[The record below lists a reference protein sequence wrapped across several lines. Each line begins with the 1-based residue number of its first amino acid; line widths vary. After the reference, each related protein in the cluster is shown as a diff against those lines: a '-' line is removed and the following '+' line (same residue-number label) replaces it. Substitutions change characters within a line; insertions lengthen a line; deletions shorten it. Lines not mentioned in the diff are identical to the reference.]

1 MTTKTIQTSNSDIN
15 ESTGNHSESLV
26 RCMADWIKEAHEA
39 IEKGDYADA
48 ATCVRLAYRFEQQVV
63 ILEG

>member
-1 MTTKTIQTSNSDIN
+1 MTTKTRTNNSDIN

-39 IEKGDYADA
+39 IENGDYAGA

>member
-1 MTTKTIQTSNSDIN
+1 MTTKTRTNNSDIN

-39 IEKGDYADA
+39 IENGDYAGGLRVFVLHTA
-48 ATCVRLAYRFEQQVV
+48 LNSKS
-63 ILEG
+63 